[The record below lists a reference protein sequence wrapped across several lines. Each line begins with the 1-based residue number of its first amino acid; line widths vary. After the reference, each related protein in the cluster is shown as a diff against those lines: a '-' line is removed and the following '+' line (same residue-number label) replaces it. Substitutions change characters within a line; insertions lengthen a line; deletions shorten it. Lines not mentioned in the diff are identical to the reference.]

1 MPTRPPDSAKQRA
14 HSVTAN
20 RNRNG
25 PVGRFFGLPG
35 ARGVSGAVL
44 ELVLWWIGGTL
55 SWLVTVSTVTLPE
68 TVAAA
73 STALLGAVLA
83 RTARRAMGFQAA
95 ARGIW
100 LRWAALVPA
109 AAVTDTVRLARWL
122 AGPRGESLQD
132 QRMPGT
138 ASPKAT
144 GWRAAAMIALSST
157 PGSVVFYSDPD
168 AHRIHVHV
176 LAEGWPRL
184 DRHVSPGTGQ
194 GL

>member
-1 MPTRPPDSAKQRA
+1 MPTRPLDSAKQRA

-25 PVGRFFGLPG
+25 PVGRFFGRPG
-35 ARGVSGAVL
+35 GHRVSGAVL
-44 ELVLWWIGGTL
+44 ELVLWWIAGTL
-55 SWLVTVSTVTLPE
+55 SWLVTVSTVTVPE

-83 RTARRAMGFQAA
+83 RMARRAMGFQAA

-122 AGPRGESLQD
+122 AVPRGESLKE

-138 ASPKAT
+138 ASPEAT

-168 AHRIHVHV
+168 GNRIRVHV
-176 LAEGWPRL
+176 LADGWPRL
-184 DRHVSPGTGQ
+184 DRQVSPDTRQ
-194 GL
+194 GP